1 MKYVNPRTLI
11 RAGTAI
17 CLGDAMFLGERIRTT
32 LIPCGDSLHHRIR
45 MVFDW
50 INERDGCDA
59 CRAEDTKSQGRLGG
73 CSRSGRVVNLQHS
86 GM

>member
-17 CLGDAMFLGERIRTT
+17 GLGDAMFLRERVRTP
-32 LIPCGDSLHHRIR
+32 LIPCRDSLHRIG
-45 MVFDW
+45 MVFGW
-50 INERDGCDA
+50 INERDGCDT
-59 CRAEDTKSQGRLGG
+59 CRAEDAE
-73 CSRSGRVVNLQHS
+73 SRGLREREGSKTAA